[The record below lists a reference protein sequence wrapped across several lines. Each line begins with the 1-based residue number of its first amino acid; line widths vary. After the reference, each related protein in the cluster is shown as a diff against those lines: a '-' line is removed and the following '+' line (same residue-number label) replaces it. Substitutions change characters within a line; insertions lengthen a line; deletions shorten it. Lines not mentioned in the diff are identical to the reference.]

1 MFHCRDAR
9 QLISSLDVRTYDRSS
24 DCRLC
29 VTEILTCTVSMG
41 ARGGILAPQSSEPL
55 SMRAQLLALGT
66 QAFLERLEI
75 PVRAAVVLDVAA
87 PREEVDWCSGVG
99 GFELCAVQ

>member
-1 MFHCRDAR
+1 
-9 QLISSLDVRTYDRSS
+9 
-24 DCRLC
+24 
-29 VTEILTCTVSMG
+29 
-41 ARGGILAPQSSEPL
+41 
-55 SMRAQLLALGT
+55 MRAQLLALGT